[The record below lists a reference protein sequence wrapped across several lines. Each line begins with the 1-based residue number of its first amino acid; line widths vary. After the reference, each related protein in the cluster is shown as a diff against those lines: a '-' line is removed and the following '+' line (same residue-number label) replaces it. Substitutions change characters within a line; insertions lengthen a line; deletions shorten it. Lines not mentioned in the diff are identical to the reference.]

1 MKTASVVF
9 SILLNCLVLFS
20 SFDLIAQDSITSS
33 SPRAEQKSRLADRDT
48 GLVKNKKGRVILPQK
63 GDIALGFNMIPVIDL
78 VFSAFDFNS
87 PYPGADSLVQY
98 TAHANNQVVGK
109 FFLDAKTAIRVRFGL
124 NTMSGSISNKVQD
137 AEVMYQAGF
146 GTPDDIAAA
155 SLIKVTDK
163 AQFTKSN
170 VLLAVGIEKRRGYR
184 RLQGIYGVEFGFGKV
199 GSKEQYTYGNAFSDL
214 YPVEYTSNFNTLT
227 TAIQSP
233 TTSARVQ
240 RNLELRNERAYRF
253 GLRGFIGIEYF
264 IFTKISVAAEYGWG
278 FAFVSQRAQKL
289 SREVYFNGQNG
300 PTVVIEDVDPGSPQR
315 QMGFS
320 VDNNNGTVFSMNNT
334 LGGNTLLSGGAGA
347 LTLLFHF

>member
-1 MKTASVVF
+1 MINMSKRIILF
-9 SILLNCLVLFS
+9 SILIAFNITLLK
-20 SFDLIAQDSITSS
+20 AQDSTATKQ
-33 SPRAEQKSRLADRDT
+33 PEGKNKSTNSLQDT
-48 GLVKNKKGRVILPQK
+48 AVVRNKKGRVILPQK

-170 VLLAVGIEKRRGYR
+170 VLLSVGIEKRRGYR
-184 RLQGIYGVEFGFGKV
+184 
-199 GSKEQYTYGNAFSDL
+199 
-214 YPVEYTSNFNTLT
+214 
-227 TAIQSP
+227 
-233 TTSARVQ
+233 
-240 RNLELRNERAYRF
+240 
-253 GLRGFIGIEYF
+253 
-264 IFTKISVAAEYGWG
+264 
-278 FAFVSQRAQKL
+278 
-289 SREVYFNGQNG
+289 
-300 PTVVIEDVDPGSPQR
+300 
-315 QMGFS
+315 
-320 VDNNNGTVFSMNNT
+320 
-334 LGGNTLLSGGAGA
+334 
-347 LTLLFHF
+347 